1 MARRDFSGLRG
12 TALTLT
18 LLLVSQLSL
27 AGQLSNMVGISAT
40 EHESLA
46 ERAHSWVSPDGLS
59 ISDEGCRV
67 ACQTKDLI
75 CIPRGGA
82 TISVV
87 LTGNSPTFSPVLG
100 VSAWPGDPPTF
111 ASRRPPAAAT
121 VTPHPPF
128 TILFCRYL
136 N

>member
-1 MARRDFSGLRG
+1 MARRDFSGLGG

-40 EHESLA
+40 EHESPVD
-46 ERAHSWVSPDGLS
+46 RAHSRISPDGLS

-67 ACQTKDLI
+67 ACQTKELI
-75 CIPRGGA
+75 CVPRGA
-82 TISVV
+82 TISAV
-87 LTGNSPTFSPVLG
+87 LPGNSPTFSPVLG

-111 ASRRPPAAAT
+111 ESRRPPAAAT